1 LVIQFKQINLDTT
14 QYRLCVSGN
23 PISVEPQVFDLLV
36 YLVENRDRV
45 VTRDELLDNLW
56 KGKVV
61 TDAALSVT
69 LRFARK
75 AVGDSGRAQNIIKT
89 IHGRG
94 YQFIAEVTEAASPS
108 SPTFINEVID
118 SSDFLSLPDKP
129 SIAVLPFT
137 NMSDDPD
144 QEYFCDGI
152 TDDIITILSRV
163 PDMFVIA
170 RHSTQLYKGRAIDIR
185 QVGREQG
192 VGYVLEGGVQK
203 RGGRIRVSVQ
213 LIDSVTGR
221 HCWAERVDSDLND
234 ILDLQDEITRNIVVS
249 LQVTLTEGVQA
260 RMFAGSTSNLEA
272 WESARLAKRLME
284 RHIREDNLEAQQLL
298 IKAIEHDPQYAT
310 AWAYL
315 GWTQWENDRWNWV
328 NIDETSLDKARESVS
343 KSLQLDE
350 SNPDG
355 LALLGMIHMTCG
367 KLEEGIQ
374 VTEDGVAANPSHAFL
389 LAISAC
395 ILRAAGKTEVA
406 LRRILRAIRLCPM
419 FPSWYLMVLGSL
431 HIFNQDNSGAVKIL
445 REAVSRE
452 PDSILSRIWLISA
465 QVESG
470 LIDDSKKTASDA
482 LRIEPEF
489 SSLKWIRS
497 VGFQDSETLSRLLSN
512 LTKAGLPE

>member
-1 LVIQFKQINLDTT
+1 
-14 QYRLCVSGN
+14 
-23 PISVEPQVFDLLV
+23 
-36 YLVENRDRV
+36 
-45 VTRDELLDNLW
+45 
-56 KGKVV
+56 
-61 TDAALSVT
+61 
-69 LRFARK
+69 
-75 AVGDSGRAQNIIKT
+75 
-89 IHGRG
+89 
-94 YQFIAEVTEAASPS
+94 
-108 SPTFINEVID
+108 
-118 SSDFLSLPDKP
+118 
-129 SIAVLPFT
+129 
-137 NMSDDPD
+137 
-144 QEYFCDGI
+144 
-152 TDDIITILSRV
+152 
-163 PDMFVIA
+163 MFVIA
-170 RHSTQLYKGRAIDIR
+170 RHSTQVYKGQAVDIR

-203 RGGRIRVSVQ
+203 GGDRIRVSVQ

-221 HCWAERVDSDLND
+221 HCWADRFDSDLND
-234 ILDLQDEITRNIVVS
+234 ILDLQDEITRKIVVS

-260 RMFAGSTSNLEA
+260 QMFAGSTSNLEA

-298 IKAIEHDPQYAT
+298 IKAIEHDPQFAT

-315 GWTQWENDRWNWV
+315 GWIQWENDRWNWV
-328 NIDETSLDKARESVS
+328 NIDESPLDKARESVS

-374 VTEDGVAANPSHAFL
+374 VTENGVAANPSHAFL

-431 HIFNQDNSGAVKIL
+431 HIFNQDISGAVKIL
-445 REAVSRE
+445 HEAVSRE
-452 PDSILSRIWLISA
+452 PDSTLSRIWLISA

-470 LIDDSKKTASDA
+470 LINESEKTASDV

-489 SSLKWIRS
+489 SSLKWIRG
-497 VGFQDSETLSRLLSN
+497 VGFQDSATLSRLLSN